1 MAFSRTSSK
10 SLLGRLTVVVLL
22 ALLAY
27 GAQASD
33 WVLKKNDTARDLRV
47 YQRAQSNSQ
56 FDGIYAVTVL
66 EGKPARIE
74 AILTDASAMPEWLA
88 RVTQAK
94 IISRKADAAIIY
106 LRYTLPYP
114 FRPRDAVLLSR
125 RIKNKD
131 GMVIEAEAIAE
142 KYPLQKNVVRMLG
155 AKSRWKV
162 TAVDEH
168 RVKVELWG
176 SGEPGGLIPAVLY
189 NFNLADDAVQTFR
202 QLRRM
207 ALREK
212 YQRAE
217 SSAEQTKQHSN

>member
-1 MAFSRTSSK
+1 MR
-10 SLLGRLTVVVLL
+10 
-22 ALLAY
+22 ALLLVFMAMLSLH
-27 GAQASD
+27 AQASD
-33 WVLKKNDTARDLRV
+33 WSLKKSDLERDIRV
-47 YQRAQSNSQ
+47 YQRAHSSSA
-56 FDGIYAVTVL
+56 FDDIYAVTVL
-66 EGKPARIE
+66 EGQPARIE

-94 IISRKADAAIIY
+94 VISRKSDAAIIY

-114 FRPRDAVLLSR
+114 FRPRDAVLQSR
-125 RIKNKD
+125 RVNVD
-131 GMVIEAEAIAE
+131 GAVLIEAEAIAK
-142 KYPLQKNVVRMLG
+142 KYPLQKDVVRMLG

-162 TAVDEH
+162 SAVDEQ

-176 SGEPGGLIPAVLY
+176 SGEPGGFIPAMLY
-189 NFNLADDAVQTFR
+189 NYNLADDAVQTLK

-217 SSAEQTKQHSN
+217 LKAKALN